1 MKLRNR
7 LEALETHSGSLP
19 ADLIICSTSEE
30 ASTRRNLPPEAI
42 VIVTG
47 VARTPKEA
55 DK

>member
-7 LEALETHSGSLP
+7 LEALETRAGSSP
-19 ADLIICSTSEE
+19 ADLVICSTPEE
-30 ASTRRNLPPEAI
+30 ASTRRNLPPEAL

-47 VARTPKEA
+47 VPRTPKEA